1 MPSTIICGGLFYYQ
15 IGGGNKLGGNFMKN
29 VTAVEIVLSYV
40 SLGWAYVLFTS
51 PLLFESSD
59 NWNQV
64 QEIMPYEWLV
74 GSVALIAAVTK
85 IIGLILKNKRIRW
98 IGLIMSA
105 VFWITIAAGM
115 LIAKGYLDFTTGFV
129 VYSGMAILSLWTS
142 KEVML
147 DGRTE

>member
-1 MPSTIICGGLFYYQ
+1 
-15 IGGGNKLGGNFMKN
+15 MKN

-59 NWNQV
+59 NWNKV

-74 GSVALIAAVTK
+74 GSVALVAAMTK

>member
-1 MPSTIICGGLFYYQ
+1 
-15 IGGGNKLGGNFMKN
+15 MKN

-64 QEIMPYEWLV
+64 QQIMPYEWLV

-105 VFWITIAAGM
+105 IFWITIAAGM

-147 DGRTE
+147 DGRTD

>member
-1 MPSTIICGGLFYYQ
+1 
-15 IGGGNKLGGNFMKN
+15 MKN

-59 NWNQV
+59 SWNQV
-64 QEIMPYEWLV
+64 QQIMPYEWLV
-74 GSVALIAAVTK
+74 GSVALVAALTK

-105 VFWITIAAGM
+105 IFWITIAAGM

>member
-1 MPSTIICGGLFYYQ
+1 
-15 IGGGNKLGGNFMKN
+15 MKN

-74 GSVALIAAVTK
+74 GSVALVAALTK

-105 VFWITIAAGM
+105 IFWITIAAGM

>member
-1 MPSTIICGGLFYYQ
+1 
-15 IGGGNKLGGNFMKN
+15 MKN

-74 GSVALIAAVTK
+74 GSVAFVAAMTK
-85 IIGLILKNKRIRW
+85 IIGLVLKNKRIRW

>member
-1 MPSTIICGGLFYYQ
+1 
-15 IGGGNKLGGNFMKN
+15 MKN
-29 VTAVEIVLSYV
+29 MTAVEIVLSYI

-51 PLLFESSD
+51 PQLFESSE

-64 QEIMPYEWLV
+64 QQIMPYEWVV
-74 GSVALIAAVTK
+74 GSVALTAALTK
-85 IIGLILKNKRIRW
+85 IVGLILKNKRIRW
-98 IGLIMSA
+98 IGLIISA

-129 VYSGMAILSLWTS
+129 VYSGMAVLSLWTS

-147 DGRTE
+147 DGESG

>member
-1 MPSTIICGGLFYYQ
+1 MEGFSIVK
-15 IGGGNKLGGNFMKN
+15 IGGVDKLGGNFMKN

-59 NWNQV
+59 SWNQV
-64 QEIMPYEWLV
+64 QQIMPYEWLV
-74 GSVALIAAVTK
+74 GSVALVAALTK

-105 VFWITIAAGM
+105 IFWITIAAGM

-147 DGRTE
+147 DGRT

>member
-1 MPSTIICGGLFYYQ
+1 
-15 IGGGNKLGGNFMKN
+15 MKN

-64 QEIMPYEWLV
+64 QQIMPYEWLV
-74 GSVALIAAVTK
+74 GSVAFVAAMIK

>member
-1 MPSTIICGGLFYYQ
+1 MWRAFLIQ
-15 IGGGNKLGGNFMKN
+15 KIGGVDKLGGNFMKN

-64 QEIMPYEWLV
+64 QQIMPYEWLV

>member
-1 MPSTIICGGLFYYQ
+1 MEGFSIAK
-15 IGGGNKLGGNFMKN
+15 IGGVDKLGGNFMKN

-59 NWNQV
+59 SWNQV
-64 QEIMPYEWLV
+64 QQIMPYEWLV
-74 GSVALIAAVTK
+74 GSVALVAALTK

-105 VFWITIAAGM
+105 IFWITIAAGM

>member
-1 MPSTIICGGLFYYQ
+1 
-15 IGGGNKLGGNFMKN
+15 MKN
-29 VTAVEIVLSYV
+29 VTAVEIVLSYI

-51 PLLFESSD
+51 PRLFESSD
-59 NWNQV
+59 NWNKV

-74 GSVALIAAVTK
+74 GSVALIAALTK
-85 IIGLILKNKRIRW
+85 IIGLILKNKRVRW
-98 IGLIMSA
+98 VGLIMSA

-129 VYSGMAILSLWTS
+129 VYSGMAVLSLWTS

-147 DGRTE
+147 DGKSR

>member
-1 MPSTIICGGLFYYQ
+1 MEGFYNVK
-15 IGGGNKLGGNFMKN
+15 IGGVDKLGGNFMKN

-59 NWNQV
+59 SWNQV
-64 QEIMPYEWLV
+64 QQIMPYEWLV
-74 GSVALIAAVTK
+74 GSVALVAALTK

-105 VFWITIAAGM
+105 IFWITIAAGM